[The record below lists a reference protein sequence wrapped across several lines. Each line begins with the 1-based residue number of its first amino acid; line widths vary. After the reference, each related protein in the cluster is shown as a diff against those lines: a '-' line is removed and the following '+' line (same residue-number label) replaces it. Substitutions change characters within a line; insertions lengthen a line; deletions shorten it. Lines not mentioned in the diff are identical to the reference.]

1 MSGLDK
7 ICSHAVYL
15 VTQKSYVAFSIT
27 VGTLGKG
34 RVVRHSSNELNSYT
48 PKKNIV
54 SREQESDNNLVE
66 LWRGTKTTRRLH
78 KREPHEKCQ
87 DIRLPHVKP
96 HRAPYGES
104 CVRLAVIKQLY
115 GNQQSV

>member
-1 MSGLDK
+1 MLTCGLPSHPK
-7 ICSHAVYL
+7 IICDILYNGRNAWERK
-15 VTQKSYVAFSIT
+15 T
-27 VGTLGKG
+27 GKG
-34 RVVRHSSNELNSYT
+34 RVVHHSSNELNSYT